1 MKEELMDDRNR
12 KLAHNLIYNSISLN
26 EGDNLLIE
34 VIGEDGIEL
43 ANEIIKQAKEI
54 NAKTHINIINYEKLR
69 DFLINAN
76 KEEIIEYGKNDLN
89 RMKEMQAYIGI
100 RAPKSDKVLEGVSQE
115 KLEFYNKYYT
125 ALVHLQQRV
134 KHTKWC
140 VLGYPNKY
148 YAEKSNMSLKDF
160 TDFYYN
166 VCNID
171 YDKMKTA
178 MEPLKELMNVTDKV
192 HIIAH
197 ETDLVFSIK
206 GIPAEKYFGTFNI
219 PDGEVATCP
228 VKNSINGY
236 ITYNTKTK
244 YNDIIFENI
253 RFDFVDGKIVKAT
266 AKENS
271 KELNEILDTD
281 EGSRYIGEFAFGLN
295 PYINNT
301 MCDTLFD
308 EKINGSF
315 HLTPG
320 MALEESDNGNR
331 SAIHWDIVKILRKEF
346 GGGEIYFDDILVMK
360 DGKFV
365 LEDLKGLNPE
375 NLK

>member
-1 MKEELMDDRNR
+1 MDNRNE
-12 KLAHNLIYNSISLN
+12 KLAHNLIQNSIFLDKN
-26 EGDNLLIE
+26 DNLLVE
-34 VIGEDGIEL
+34 VIGENGLEL
-43 ANEIIKQAKEI
+43 ANEIIKQARKLE
-54 NAKTHINIINYEKLR
+54 AKPHLNIINYENLR
-69 DFLINAN
+69 NFLINAT
-76 KEEIIEYGKNDLN
+76 KEEIIDYGKKDYET
-89 RMKEMQAYIGI
+89 MKKMQAYIGI
-100 RAPKSDKVLEGVSQE
+100 SAPTSDRPLEGISQE
-115 KLEFYNKYYT
+115 KLEIYNKYYT
-125 ALVHLQQRV
+125 ALVHLEQRV

-140 VLGYPNKY
+140 ILRYPNEYFAK
-148 YAEKSNMSLKDF
+148 KSNMSLDEF
-160 TDFYYN
+160 RNFYYN
-166 VCNID
+166 VCNVD
-171 YDKMKTA
+171 YNKMKIA
-178 MEPLKELMNVTDKV
+178 MEPLKELMNKTDKV
-192 HIIAH
+192 HIVAP
-197 ETDLVFSIK
+197 ETDLTFSIK
-206 GIPAEKYFGTFNI
+206 GIPAEKYYGTFNI

-253 RFDFVDGKIVKAT
+253 RFDFIDGKIVNAT
-266 AKENS
+266 AKENT

-281 EGSRYIGEFAFGLN
+281 DGTRYIGEFAFGLN
-295 PYINNT
+295 PYITNT

-346 GGGEIYFDDILVMK
+346 GGGEIYFDDILIMK
-360 DGKFV
+360 DGKFI
-365 LEDLKGLNPE
+365 LEDLKKLNVE